1 MDRGAVP
8 REELI
13 EEIRRFMR
21 RIGVEDA
28 IFFGSRERGDER
40 PHSDLNLV
48 LLDERFAGQKLG
60 KLLPELQQ
68 AWKIDTQV
76 ELLPCSPEE
85 FEEMQAWNTLAREA
99 AQSGLHMHIDEDAP
113 EESDG

>member
-1 MDRGAVP
+1 LDRETVP

-21 RIGVEDA
+21 RIEVEKG

-48 LLDERFAGQKLG
+48 LLDERFEGQSLS
-60 KLLPELQQ
+60 KLLPDLQQ
-68 AWKIDTQV
+68 AWKIDVQL
-76 ELLPCSPEE
+76 ELLPCSPDE
-85 FEEMQAWNTLAREA
+85 FEEMQDWNALARDA
-99 AQSGLHMHIDEDAP
+99 AENGLHIHVDLDDD
-113 EESDG
+113 EESNQ